1 MTAHFKSFILNPP
14 PYRIGLWSIFY
25 VEDDCR
31 DPNPS
36 YEDAGGEPDPTY
48 IYWWDD
54 DDNFYQVL

>member
-14 PYRIGLWSIFY
+14 PYRIGIWSIFY

-48 IYWWDD
+48 IY
-54 DDNFYQVL
+54 